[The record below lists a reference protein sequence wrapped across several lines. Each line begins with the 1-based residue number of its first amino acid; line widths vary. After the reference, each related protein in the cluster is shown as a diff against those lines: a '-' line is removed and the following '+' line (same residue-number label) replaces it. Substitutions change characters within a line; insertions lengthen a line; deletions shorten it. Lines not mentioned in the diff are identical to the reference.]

1 MKRFIAI
8 LVSSRISESNNSI
21 ISDIFDKSLINGLKG
36 RQNSADA
43 IRVTNIPGEQISN
56 SYNILPEEAYCSA
69 LDINS
74 SDDGPRFPW
83 QCDVAIQC
91 DLVTANTSSKTSKTG
106 NQLSHIT
113 ASLTPDQTKA
123 TKHEKIVSGIR
134 FWKSSSILGPNN
146 SEEIKK
152 QSQQKKQSHH
162 KSVLQRAASF
172 DSRGYSRLIQT
183 SSPNSPTLS
192 TDNVGSHLY
201 VPHHIQTLTPSQESS
216 LSGSREGTPPPY
228 RRDRRKSSGTIS
240 APNSRSGTPPLT
252 PPYTSYRGNA
262 KVFNLIQF

>member
-1 MKRFIAI
+1 M
-8 LVSSRISESNNSI
+8 
-21 ISDIFDKSLINGLKG
+21 KG

-91 DLVTANTSSKTSKTG
+91 ELVPASALTKAPKASHTATHDTHTPLFG
-106 NQLSHIT
+106 T
-113 ASLTPDQTKA
+113 ASLRPDQHSGGQKD
-123 TKHEKIVSGIR
+123 KIISGLR
-134 FWKSSSILGPNN
+134 FWKSSTILGSNN
-146 SEEIKK
+146 TEETKK
-152 QSQQKKQSHH
+152 PKKHSHP

-172 DSRGYSRLIQT
+172 DSRGYSRLVQQN
-183 SSPNSPTLS
+183 SSPSSPTL
-192 TDNVGSHLY
+192 TTGGQTHLY
-201 VPHHIQTLTPSQESS
+201 VPQHIQTLTPSQETSGPVSLESTPSS
-216 LSGSREGTPPPY
+216 HRRE
-228 RRDRRKSSGTIS
+228 RRRSSATNS

-252 PPYTSYRGNA
+252 PTYHPFRTGLSKKKIKLN
-262 KVFNLIQF
+262 

>member
-1 MKRFIAI
+1 MY
-8 LVSSRISESNNSI
+8 
-21 ISDIFDKSLINGLKG
+21 DKSLINRSKG

-91 DLVTANTSSKTSKTG
+91 ELVAANALTKMPKVTSHTA
-106 NQLSHIT
+106 LT
-113 ASLTPDQTKA
+113 ASASLRPDQQSGTH
-123 TKHEKIVSGIR
+123 KHDKIISGLR
-134 FWKSSSILGPNN
+134 FWKSSTILGSNN
-146 SEEIKK
+146 PEETKK
-152 QSQQKKQSHH
+152 QTPPKKHSHH

-172 DSRGYSRLIQT
+172 DSRGYSRLVQQN
-183 SSPNSPTLS
+183 SSPSSPTLS
-192 TDNVGSHLY
+192 TGGQTHLY
-201 VPHHIQTLTPSQESS
+201 VPQHIQTLTPSHESS
-216 LSGSREGTPPPY
+216 MPGSLDGTPPS
-228 RRDRRKSSGTIS
+228 RRRERRKSSGTNS

-252 PPYTSYRGNA
+252 PTHTYHSYRTGLTNRA
-262 KVFNLIQF
+262 QKGIQIE